1 MRTGGISKRLER
13 LEASHSPPCEECG
26 HALGAPVEGF
36 SVEWAKEPDA
46 EPEFCGK
53 CGQQLVYVVTWGDEP
68 GEG

>member
-13 LEASHSPPCEECG
+13 LEAAHSPPCEECG
-26 HALGAPVEGF
+26 HARGAPGERF

-46 EPEFCGK
+46 APEFCGK
-53 CGQQLVYVVTWGDEP
+53 CGRQLVYVVTWGDEP